1 MGVDN
6 DPQAITAT
14 RDNAERNQ
22 ITPDSIE
29 VVLPGNT
36 AISAWTNHSDLVV
49 ANILAGPLLV
59 LADELMELM
68 KPGGKL
74 MLTGVLSEQ
83 APELIARYASV
94 NLEISET
101 RDGWVLLTGQKA
113 G

>member
-1 MGVDN
+1 M
-6 DPQAITAT
+6 
-14 RDNAERNQ
+14 
-22 ITPDSIE
+22 
-29 VVLPGNT
+29 
-36 AISAWTNHSDLVV
+36 V

-59 LADELMELM
+59 LADELMGLM

-83 APELIARYASV
+83 APELIERYASV